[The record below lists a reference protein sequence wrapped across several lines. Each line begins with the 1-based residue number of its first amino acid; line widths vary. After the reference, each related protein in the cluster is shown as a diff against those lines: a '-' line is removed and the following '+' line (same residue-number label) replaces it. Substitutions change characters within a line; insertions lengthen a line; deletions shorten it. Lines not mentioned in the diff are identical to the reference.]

1 MSPQESLP
9 VVTNLATEAT
19 SGPDSKDRKA
29 LLSAHRTILL
39 VFFANGL
46 MLATW
51 LVRIPTVK
59 ESTGLSAG
67 TFGVVLT
74 LPVVGSLLSMQLSR
88 YLVPRTGTAGL
99 LRLSVPVAAALLWAV
114 GLSGNG
120 IQLGATLLLFG
131 LADGLL
137 FVGMTTQGV
146 EVEKRSGRSRM
157 NAYHA
162 AWSLGTLAGS
172 LLGGLA
178 IWAGAGTGTHLCMT
192 GLLCLLLTMPAMAS
206 LLADRPDRPPS
217 PSAESAPSG
226 PTRRSGSRRRSVLLL
241 GCLGMA
247 CLVSQ
252 GAIEDW
258 GAVYLREER
267 SASPAL
273 ASFAFIAFCAT
284 LVLGRLCGDALRDRL
299 RVSILLRCCSA
310 LACLG
315 MLLVVVG
322 PGIWWPLAGFALFG
336 AGLSVLDP
344 VISSVAGH
352 QVTAD
357 GETGTAASAVADVAT
372 LSHTGLLIGPPCI
385 GLLSQWTG
393 LTSAIAIPALLVL
406 GVGACSGFVASA
418 AEPVTRAG

>member
-1 MSPQESLP
+1 MSPQESTPAFAALAKTP
-9 VVTNLATEAT
+9 V
-19 SGPDSKDRKA
+19 SGPGSEGRKA
-29 LLSAHRTILL
+29 LLSAHRAILL
-39 VFFANGL
+39 TFFVNGL

-67 TFGVVLT
+67 AFGLVLT
-74 LPVVGSLLSMQLSR
+74 LPVIGSLLSMQLSR
-88 YLVPRTGTAGL
+88 HLVRRTGTSGI

-120 IQLGATLLLFG
+120 TQLGATLLLFG

-137 FVGMTTQGV
+137 YVGMTTQGV

-157 NAYHA
+157 NVYHA
-162 AWSLGTLAGS
+162 AWSVGTLAGA

-178 IWAGAGTGTHLCMT
+178 VWASAGTGTHLFMT
-192 GLLCLLLTMPAMAS
+192 GVLSLLLTTPTMAS
-206 LLADRPDRPPS
+206 LLSDGPSQPPS
-217 PSAESAPSG
+217 RRAENTAAGPSM
-226 PTRRSGSRRRSVLLL
+226 RSGGRRRSILLL
-241 GCLGMA
+241 GGLGMA

-273 ASFAFIAFCAT
+273 ASFAFVSFCVT

-299 RVSILLRCCSA
+299 RVSVLLRCFST

-315 MLLVVVG
+315 MFFVIVG

-352 QVTAD
+352 QGAGD
-357 GETGTAASAVADVAT
+357 GETGTAASAVADMAT
-372 LSHTGLLIGPPCI
+372 LSHTGLLIGPPLL
-385 GLLSQWTG
+385 GLLSQWIG
-393 LTSAIAIPALLVL
+393 LTAAMAIPALLVL
-406 GVGACSGFVASA
+406 GVGACAGFVAAA
-418 AEPVTRAG
+418 AEPDNRAG